1 MVGPSVEVDFF
12 GVSVFEFDYH
22 LHSLFR
28 VVGANVQDFPGFC
41 IFVDGERTV
50 VDGFA
55 DESNESVDYC

>member
-1 MVGPSVEVDFF
+1 MVCSLVKVCLFS
-12 GVSVFEFDYH
+12 VSVFEFDYH